1 MRRVV
6 MAILIISL
14 IPCEGLMAAQVTRPS
29 NPDEVHRVVMDL
41 GVGRYIAVKL
51 SSRETVRGYIRAS
64 ADDHFALLLD
74 GMAAP
79 TDIAYGDVRQLRP
92 ISQLVLRSRAPSLSK
107 VEKIVSEV
115 AFGSFL
121 VMAFVECHNKSC

>member
-1 MRRVV
+1 MQRVV

-14 IPCEGLMAAQVTRPS
+14 IPCEGLTAAQMMGPS

-41 GVGRYIAVKL
+41 GVGRYVAVKL
-51 SSRETVRGYIRAS
+51 SSRETVRGYIHAS

-79 TDIAYGDVRQLRP
+79 TDIAYDEVRQLRP
-92 ISQLVLRSRAPSLSK
+92 IPQPFLRPQVPLPLKIEK
-107 VEKIVSEV
+107 VVSV
-115 AFGSFL
+115 ALIAGFF
-121 VMAFVECHNKSC
+121 VMAFAECHNKSC

>member
-41 GVGRYIAVKL
+41 GVGRYVDMQL
-51 SSRETVRGYIRAS
+51 SSGLTVRGYIREI
-64 ADDHFALLLD
+64 ADDHFALLLE

-79 TDIAYGDVRQLRP
+79 ADIAYDDVRQLRP
-92 ISQLVLRSRAPSLSK
+92 IPQPVLRLRAPSLSK
-107 VEKIVSEV
+107 IARIVTWV
-115 AFGSFL
+115 ALAAFF
-121 VMAFVECHNKSC
+121 VTAFVECHNKSC

>member
-1 MRRVV
+1 MRDVV

-14 IPCEGLMAAQVTRPS
+14 IPCEGLMAAQVTPPS
-29 NPDEVHRVVMDL
+29 NPDEVHRVAMDL
-41 GVGRYIAVKL
+41 GVGRYVAVKL
-51 SSRETVRGYIRAS
+51 IASGTMRGYIRQI

-121 VMAFVECHNKSC
+121 VMAFAKCHNKSC